1 MGNSSSSVKE
11 FNPKSSLNI
20 DKQKYFKWKYDTL
33 VDERNQ
39 LRDTAHRFFKVY
51 KELEEPDWSERVKG
65 KQLRAILREEQLR
78 MQSVLRKSYQEAQV
92 LAKNMETQE
101 SNINLKRRML
111 RDMYEEEKELIKVIS
126 NIGQKINTE
135 KTLIS
140 NKYGLIKRHR
150 KAVILGRV
158 LTILTLATI
167 LYFVIGK
174 LNS

>member
-1 MGNSSSSVKE
+1 
-11 FNPKSSLNI
+11 
-20 DKQKYFKWKYDTL
+20 
-33 VDERNQ
+33 
-39 LRDTAHRFFKVY
+39 
-51 KELEEPDWSERVKG
+51 
-65 KQLRAILREEQLR
+65 
-78 MQSVLRKSYQEAQV
+78 
-92 LAKNMETQE
+92 
-101 SNINLKRRML
+101 ML
-111 RDMYEEEKELIKVIS
+111 RDMYEEEKELFKVIS

>member
-111 RDMYEEEKELIKVIS
+111 RDMYEEEK
-126 NIGQKINTE
+126 
-135 KTLIS
+135 
-140 NKYGLIKRHR
+140 
-150 KAVILGRV
+150 
-158 LTILTLATI
+158 
-167 LYFVIGK
+167 
-174 LNS
+174 